1 MCRTNIAQIILS
13 SFDKVVLSHSSSTKG
28 RTIRKLMG
36 GKGRAKYKK
45 NIRARENS
53 MKKNH
58 TLQLT
63 PKKYSCY
70 GLKKIHTRK
79 IFLRLENP
87 PPPTPCPHNFS
98 NGPSLRSSDL
108 TKVVYH
114 LPPIPGNSCWD
125 VNGKR
130 FYGSSQWKI
139 PGTNG
144 NSERVVPF
152 SRLGR
157 SS

>member
-36 GKGRAKYKK
+36 GEGAG
-45 NIRARENS
+45 EV
-53 MKKNH
+53 
-58 TLQLT
+58 Q
-63 PKKYSCY
+63 KKYS
-70 GLKKIHTRK
+70 GKGKFNEKKSYTPINPPK
-79 IFLRLENP
+79 IFMLWPKKKSYKENIPAARKSP
-87 PPPTPCPHNFS
+87 PPPCPHNFS
-98 NGPSLRSSDL
+98 NGPFLRSSDL
-108 TKVVYH
+108 TTVVYH